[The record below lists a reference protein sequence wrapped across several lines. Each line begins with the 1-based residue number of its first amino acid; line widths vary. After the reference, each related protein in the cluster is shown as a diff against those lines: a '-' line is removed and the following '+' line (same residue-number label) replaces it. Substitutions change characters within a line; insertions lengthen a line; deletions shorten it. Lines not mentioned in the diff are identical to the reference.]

1 MLMII
6 LVVYTLVKIG
16 SKVSGVVMLV
26 LVFLLLASGL
36 NMLDSTI
43 IIGGYNSTITERVAR
58 ELLRLDKNR
67 VRELNPC
74 SLGLATRF
82 VWLWR

>member
-1 MLMII
+1 
-6 LVVYTLVKIG
+6 
-16 SKVSGVVMLV
+16 MLV